1 MAQAI
6 GGEGLRPGG
15 AATVASTRPPSVWLV
30 VMIGL
35 CTFLDLYAT
44 QAFLPVLEQAFQ
56 ASKVAVGMTV
66 SAATLAV
73 ALSAPVVGVLAE
85 KFGRKLLIVSGLLGL
100 ALTTLLAAT
109 SPSLGA
115 LIGWRFGQGACT
127 ALLYVVTMT
136 YVNEE
141 WAGRGVGAA
150 MSAFV
155 TGNVVGGF
163 LGRFLSG
170 IATAL
175 VGWHWAFVVLGG
187 LNLVGALAAWL
198 TLPAAPRTLHTN
210 GARSAIASHLREL
223 TSRPLLAAY
232 LVGFNVLFTLVGTFT
247 YVNFY
252 LAEPPFRLG
261 TLALGSI
268 FAVYLFGSVVTPVAG
283 RWIDRLGNRQMVAI
297 ALTVSALG
305 TLLTLVPSLWTV
317 IPGLMLSSSGVFVCQ
332 SASTSFVGR
341 AAGTKKALA
350 AGLYVS
356 CYYFGGSVGGVL
368 PGFLWGHGGWH
379 ACVALFVAI
388 QALTVAIASRF
399 WRLSPATP

>member
-1 MAQAI
+1 MAQAL
-6 GGEGLRPGG
+6 GGDGIRPSG
-15 AATVASTRPPSVWLV
+15 ALATTRPPSVLLV
-30 VMIGL
+30 AMIGL

-44 QAFLPVLEQAFQ
+44 QAFLPVLEEAFQ
-56 ASKVAVGMTV
+56 ASKVVVGMTV

-73 ALSAPVVGVLAE
+73 ALSAPLVGMLADA
-85 KFGRKLLIVSGLLGL
+85 FGRKRLIVTGLLGL
-100 ALTTLLAAT
+100 ALSTLLTAT

-115 LIGWRFGQGACT
+115 LIGWRFAQGAFT
-127 ALLYVVTMT
+127 SLLYVVTMT

-155 TGNVVGGF
+155 TGNVIGGF
-163 LGRFLSG
+163 CGRFLSG
-170 IATAL
+170 LTTAFF
-175 VGWHWAFVVLGG
+175 GWHWAFALLGG
-187 LNLVGALAAWL
+187 LNLLGAAATWVA
-198 TLPAAPRTLHTN
+198 LPKTPRSRRIPGGRPSFAQHLHD
-210 GARSAIASHLREL
+210 L
-223 TSRPLLAAY
+223 TSRPLLASY
-232 LVGFNVLFTLVGTFT
+232 LVGFNVLLTLVGTFT

-252 LAEPPFRLG
+252 LSDPPYRLG
-261 TLALGSI
+261 TVALSSM

-283 RWIDRLGNRQMVAI
+283 RWIDRLGNRQVVAI

-305 TLLTLVPSLWTV
+305 SLLTLVPNLLAV
-317 IPGLMLSSSGVFVCQ
+317 VVGLMLTSSGVFVSQ
-332 SASTSFVGR
+332 SASTSFVGM

-368 PGFLWGHGGWH
+368 PGFLWGVGGWQ

-388 QALTVAIASRF
+388 QALTVTLAWRF
-399 WRLSPATP
+399 WRLA

>member
-6 GGEGLRPGG
+6 GGEGVRPGG
-15 AATVASTRPPSVWLV
+15 LAAASTRPPSVLLV
-30 VMIGL
+30 AVIGL

-44 QAFLPVLEQAFQ
+44 QAFLPVLEEAFQ
-56 ASKVAVGMTV
+56 ASKVTVGMTV

-73 ALSAPVVGVLAE
+73 ALMAPLVGMLADT
-85 KFGRKLLIVSGLLGL
+85 FGRKRLIVSGLLGL
-100 ALTTLLAAT
+100 ALSTLLAAT
-109 SPSLGA
+109 SPSLGT
-115 LIGWRFGQGACT
+115 LIGWRFGQGAFT
-127 ALLYVVTMT
+127 SLLYVVTMT
-136 YVNEE
+136 YVHEE

-155 TGNVVGGF
+155 TGNVLGGF
-163 LGRFLSG
+163 CGRFLSG
-170 IATAL
+170 LATAFF
-175 VGWHWAFVVLGG
+175 GWHSAFVVLGG
-187 LNLVGALAAWL
+187 LTLVGALGAWVA
-198 TLPAAPRTLHTN
+198 LPDTPRPSRATS
-210 GARSAIASHLREL
+210 GRPSRSTHLRAL
-223 TSRPLLAAY
+223 TTRPLLAAY

-261 TLALGSI
+261 TVALGSI

-297 ALTVSALG
+297 ALCVSSLG
-305 TLLTLVPSLWTV
+305 SLLTLVPNLWV
-317 IPGLMLSSSGVFVCQ
+317 VVPGLMLSSTGVFVCQ
-332 SASTSFVGR
+332 SASTSFVGL

-356 CYYFGGSVGGVL
+356 CYYFGGSIGGVL
-368 PGFLWGHGGWH
+368 PGFLWGIGGWH

-388 QALTVAIASRF
+388 QALTVVIAWRF
-399 WRLSPATP
+399 WRLPSPQP